1 MKAIFEI
8 GGKQIVVESGS
19 VFRTEKLNYDIGESF
34 EIDKVLCTFDDENT
48 NIGAPHVDGA
58 KVKLT
63 VKSEGKG
70 KKIKIRTYK
79 RRKAQKRTLGHRQMY
94 TELKVDEVIAG

>member
-1 MKAIFEI
+1 MKAIFKI
-8 GGKQIVVESGS
+8 GGKQIVVEPGS
-19 VFRTEKLNYDIGESF
+19 VFRTEKLGYEIGESF

-63 VKSEGKG
+63 VKSVGKG
-70 KKIKIRTYK
+70 RKIKIRTYK
-79 RRKAQKRTLGHRQMY
+79 RRKAQKRTLGHRQIY